1 VGYHKL
7 TVRPARREGRRCR
20 GQRRPGV
27 GDDEE
32 ERRVP
37 VVVVLGLVR
46 HRGAVRERRAHRR
59 AGLRLGQVELPGLRT
74 TGSRGLTLELSTAPV
89 GVRSLARELDRVR
102 RRRNRQRHQCRDD
115 QCQSPAAHGEA
126 TANASTTYRFRVFH
140 VGYSALLAS
149 WHSTPRAQVG
159 EAKG

>member
-1 VGYHKL
+1 
-7 TVRPARREGRRCR
+7 
-20 GQRRPGV
+20 
-27 GDDEE
+27 
-32 ERRVP
+32 
-37 VVVVLGLVR
+37 
-46 HRGAVRERRAHRR
+46 
-59 AGLRLGQVELPGLRT
+59 GLRT

-102 RRRNRQRHQCRDD
+102 RRRNRQRHQYRDD
-115 QCQSPAAHGEA
+115 QCRSPAAHGEA

-159 EAKG
+159 EAKRLTRGEVKPRSGKLAVPTKLPRIVVGLTRTVVDRPRVSPSSAAR